1 MEKIDFVI
9 SWVDGNDKE
18 WQKEREKYIVE
29 NNNDNSDV
37 RYRNWDNLKYWFR
50 GVEKFAPFVNKIYF
64 ITYGHL
70 PEWLNVNNPKLVIV
84 NHKDYIPEKY
94 LPTFNS
100 HTIELNLHRIKGL
113 SENFVYFNDDMFL
126 NDYVKEKDFFKNG
139 LPVDSAIFSPYIPKK
154 YDDMNILCWN
164 MIGIINKN
172 FSKKQFVKENFF
184 KVYNF
189 KYGRKLIRT
198 ILISPWPN
206 FTGFYESH
214 LPNSYCKSVLE
225 EVWKKEYEILDMT
238 SKDKFRNIKTHVNQW
253 LFRYWQLASGKFT
266 PRKANIGQYFDLSN
280 KFDKSK
286 QSIEKQ
292 KYKMICL
299 NDTEQVE
306 DFEIKKQILKEIFER
321 KLPQK
326 STYEK

>member
-18 WQKEREKYIVE
+18 WKKEREKYTVE
-29 NNNDNSDV
+29 DNNDNSDV
-37 RYRNWDNLKYWFR
+37 RYRDWDNLKYWFR

-70 PEWLNVNNPKLVIV
+70 PEWLNINNPKLVIV

-126 NDYVKEKDFFKNG
+126 NDYVEEKDFFKKG
-139 LPVDSAIFSPYIPKK
+139 LPADSAIFSPYIPRK
-154 YDDMNILCWN
+154 YDDINILCWN
-164 MIGIINKN
+164 MIGIINEN
-172 FSKKQFVKENFF
+172 FNKKQFVKENFF

-189 KYGRKLIRT
+189 KYGRKLLRT
-198 ILISPWPN
+198 ILMTSWPS
-206 FTGFYESH
+206 FIGFYESH
-214 LPNSYCKSVLE
+214 LPNSYCKSTLE
-225 EVWKKEYEILDMT
+225 EVWNKQYEILDM
-238 SKDKFRNIKTHVNQW
+238 SSIDKFRNIKTNINQW
-253 LFRYWQLASGKFT
+253 TFRYWQFASGKFA
-266 PRKANIGQYFDLSN
+266 PRKINIGKYFDLSN
-280 KFDKSK
+280 KFEKAIK
-286 QSIEKQ
+286 AIEKQ

-299 NDTEQVE
+299 NDTEGVK
-306 DFEIKKQILKEIFER
+306 DFEIKKQRLKETFEK

-326 STYEK
+326 SMFEK